1 MTSSSN
7 NQGPKSE
14 RREIATSLEIPLVC
28 EGDTLRIDLTNLPI
42 FFGLSILAR
51 DVGEKVITRYFLDR
65 VDVEAEKKVKHSE
78 TPELA
83 EMQVENVKV
92 CGDYDVLE
100 RILEDR
106 EAFHE
111 DLKTVFGSLQM
122 QRWRHHIYPEDPEN
136 VSHCLVFLRTRT
148 LESGPYRF
156 RILLERLRSSKKAN
170 KYFLRVL
177 FEGLDR
183 RHLDLKSLPHV
194 VVENPEGRTFIAGA
208 TRLSQMLYEQVR
220 WASRRGKRTHSE
232 VHRSDSYIFSRLHEA
247 GLDGIRTLEIDWTD
261 GYIELLRSM
270 NSEQLMG
277 VFKKILLLLE
287 DHTVRSLMQAGKTL
301 RADFGNLFVQI
312 DLSQLGRVLN
322 LSFGHTRKVSG
333 IEQYLYD
340 RMPALAGVVDEHRAT
355 SSLKGVKV
363 FLIHHVTAEIL
374 GFIAAL
380 REIGARDVFT
390 LFVHYGEEVPSDFL
404 EALLDMDQEHYRFYS
419 LNNVEEPLSVEGYF
433 LLSPRFSLLHGMKAL
448 NEKFL
453 LDRPGYFE
461 AMVRTATRL
470 FLEILWGAIRE
481 GTQCIVVEDGGY
493 LAPVLAE
500 WVHDRVRLADL
511 LRENG
516 LPVPGDMEQ
525 AVNQPMGEVLD
536 RWLLGTVEHTKNGL
550 ERLAET
556 REKKGALARPA
567 FSIAV
572 SRFKVT
578 EEASEVAATIL
589 SAVESV
595 LHAQGKVLSRRKALV
610 MGAEGCIG
618 RHLVEQL
625 QTRCISQDRFSC
637 LGVDIR
643 TPQWPGED
651 PLYAWAG
658 RIRDIPGDLLRKVD
672 LILGVTGKSAMLWED
687 METLLLQ
694 DGPPV
699 FYLVSGSTKTI
710 EFQNISRGLEGLLK
724 MRNPSIQ
731 GFSCRIEGEEISD
744 PQTRRLLGHRYRF
757 VFDRHPANGGEGCV
771 REIWFLGSLMPINFL
786 YYGVPAEVIDM
797 VLAQLLQCSLG
808 LARRVSAGEDLEKKP
823 YAVDHEIDL
832 DGRTIS
838 G

>member
-1 MTSSSN
+1 MTPSSTKKR
-7 NQGPKSE
+7 PKPD
-14 RREIATSLEIPLVC
+14 RREISTSLEIPLVR

-51 DVGEKVITRYFLDR
+51 GVGEKVITCYYLDR
-65 VDVEAEKKVKHSE
+65 VDVAAEKKVKHSE

-92 CGDYDVLE
+92 RGDYAVLD

-122 QRWRHHIYPEDPEN
+122 QRWRSHVYPDDPEAE
-136 VSHCLVFLRTRT
+136 SCCLVFPRTRM
-148 LESGPYRF
+148 LDSGPYRF
-156 RILLERLRSSKKAN
+156 RILLEMLRSSKKAD
-170 KYFLRVL
+170 KFFLRLL
-177 FEGLDR
+177 FEGMDR

-220 WASRRGKRTHSE
+220 WAARRGKRTHSE
-232 VHRSDSYIFSRLHEA
+232 IHQTDSFIFSRLHEA
-247 GLDGIRTLEIDWTD
+247 GLNSIVALEIAWTE
-261 GYIELLRSM
+261 GYVERLRSM

-287 DHTVRSLMQAGKTL
+287 DHTVRGLLQAGSTL
-301 RADFGNLFVQI
+301 RVDCGDLFVQI

-322 LSFGHTRKVSG
+322 LSFGHRRKVFG
-333 IEQYLYD
+333 IQQYLYD
-340 RMPALAGVVDEHRAT
+340 RMPVLSGVTDEHRTA
-355 SSLKGVKV
+355 SSLKGVNV

-380 REIGARDVFT
+380 RELGARDVFT

-404 EALLDMDQEHYRFYS
+404 EALLALDQEHYRFYS
-419 LNNVEEPLSVEGYF
+419 LNNVVEPLSVEGYF
-433 LLSPRFSLLHGMKAL
+433 LLSPRFSLLHRMKAL

-453 LDRPGYFE
+453 RERPGYFE

-470 FLEILWGAIRE
+470 FLEVLLRTVRE
-481 GTQCIVVEDGGY
+481 GTKCIMVEDGGY

-500 WVHDRVRLADL
+500 WVHDRVRFADL
-511 LRENG
+511 LRENE
-516 LPVPGDMEQ
+516 LAVPEEMEQ
-525 AVNQPMGEVLD
+525 MVDLPMGEVLD

-556 REKKGALARPA
+556 CEKKGALARPA

-572 SRFKVT
+572 STFKVT
-578 EEASEVAATIL
+578 EEAGEVAATIL

-610 MGAEGCIG
+610 IGAEGCIG

-625 QTRCISQDRFSC
+625 RVRCLSPDRFSC

-643 TPQWPGED
+643 KPDRPGEEL
-651 PLYAWAG
+651 PYAWAP
-658 RIRDIPGDLLRKVD
+658 RIRELPGDLLRKVD

-687 METLLLQ
+687 MEAFLLQ
-694 DGPPV
+694 EAPST

-710 EFQNISRGLEGLLK
+710 EFQSVSQGLEDLLK
-724 MRNPSIQ
+724 MRSPAVQ
-731 GFSCRIEGEEISD
+731 GVPCRIEGEEVCD
-744 PQTRRLLGHRYRF
+744 PQTRRLLGHKYRV
-757 VFDRHPANGGEGCV
+757 VFDPHPANGGEGNV
-771 REIWFLGSLMPINFL
+771 REIWFLGNLMPINFL
-786 YYGVPAEVIDM
+786 YYGVPAEVIDV
-797 VLAQLLQCSLG
+797 VLAQLLRSSLG
-808 LARRVSAGEDLEKKP
+808 LARRVCAGEELQKKP
-823 YAVDHEIDL
+823 YAVDQEIDL
-832 DGRTIS
+832 DGEPIS